1 MKLAKVSSAGTIVT
15 TAAAVDSMG
24 DHVTVYRSVPHA
36 AVTTTAS
43 MDVATLS
50 SSSSTAAVLIQ
61 QQQQHH
67 HLQQQQQQGCQ
78 NVLSG
83 RLPQNGSNSPF
94 LSI

>member
-61 QQQQHH
+61 QQQHH

-83 RLPQNGSNSPF
+83 GLPQNASNSPF